1 MATIK
6 AGKYR
11 FNDEPERLAGDGEVA
26 LPFYTDKK
34 IMITMIGEDTST
46 AEVVLVDT
54 PAPFATIKWTNSY
67 VTSNMGSCF
76 KIGYYYAEGATNMF
90 GGPSEAVYVSD
101 PEQLWNLA
109 YIEAEALLS
118 MAGIDKLPSDEIKG
132 YGQTITIAEDTEVDD
147 TFAQWFTA
155 NAVQQADEPP
165 TAEGVK
171 SKLQSLITASN
182 AKTGK
187 SDANLTD
194 AVNTLIEGYGSGDG
208 IFAEEENE
216 HGTTIVLGADL
227 QEKTID
233 ITANGTVEVTPDEGY
248 ALKKVTANVD
258 VKGNDK
264 IQRYIELNGNSAAY
278 LFYNF
283 KGASVDELLDGID
296 TSKATSTKQMFANC
310 SGITSVPTIDTGNS
324 TDFSYMFAYDAN
336 LKTVPLLDSTKVTAV
351 DSMFY
356 QCKALTDVPLFD
368 TSKATN
374 FASFFAQ
381 CESLKVIPAFDL
393 RSSPIYS
400 AFSSIVWRC
409 YALTECW
416 FRNIKHNIQVS
427 DGSSWGHLLTV
438 ESLLHLCK
446 ECRMSTQARAL
457 TMGTANLA
465 KLEGI
470 YVKLI
475 DITDEMRA
483 EDDLIDE
490 KHPFAQCESTD
501 EGAMTIQDYM
511 ATKKWSLA

>member
-1 MATIK
+1 MSKITNLIGTTWRLGDK
-6 AGKYR
+6 SFEGVLSGQGQ
-11 FNDEPERLAGDGEVA
+11 FNIVGVG
-26 LPFYTDKK
+26 
-34 IMITMIGEDTST
+34 
-46 AEVVLVDT
+46 
-54 PAPFATIKWTNSY
+54 
-67 VTSNMGSCF
+67 
-76 KIGYYYAEGATNMF
+76 
-90 GGPSEAVYVSD
+90 
-101 PEQLWNLA
+101 
-109 YIEAEALLS
+109 
-118 MAGIDKLPSDEIKG
+118 
-132 YGQTITIAEDTEVDD
+132 TITISNPDTGEVDTQESNVLINQIAVGYVD
-147 TFAQWFTA
+147 NPEGLVAIADKVVGVFDFSGSLFPFELGTYVMGQIGNDVVRAYTVYEFTITGGDDIA
-155 NAVQQADEPP
+155 NPLFIDFINTYGTLVSGGEPP

-194 AVNTLIEGYGSGDG
+194 AVKTLLEGFGSGEG

-264 IQRYIELNGNSAAY
+264 IQRWIELNGNSAKY
-278 LFYNF
+278 LFYEF
-283 KGASVDELLDGID
+283 GGTSVDELLADAD
-296 TSKATSTKQMFANC
+296 TSNATDM
-310 SGITSVPTIDTGNS
+310 
-324 TDFSYMFAYDAN
+324 TD
-336 LKTVPLLDSTKVTAV
+336 
-351 DSMFY
+351 MFY
-356 QCKALTDVPLFD
+356 SCKALTSVPLFD
-368 TSKATN
+368 TSNATKMYEMFYACN
-374 FASFFAQ
+374 A
-381 CESLKVIPAFDL
+381 LKSVPLFNTSKCGDIGNMF
-393 RSSPIYS
+393 YS
-400 AFSSIVWRC
+400 C
-409 YALTECW
+409 YALQTVPALDVRETYTLSNLVRYCYKLTECW
-416 FRNIKHNIQVS
+416 IRNIKVNFQVS
-427 DGSSWGHLLTV
+427 DGSSWGHLLTL

-446 ECRMSTQARAL
+446 ECCKTTSSRKL

-475 DITDEMRA
+475 DITDDMRA

-490 KHPFAQCESTD
+490 KYPFVQCESTD

>member
-1 MATIK
+1 MSKITNLI
-6 AGKYR
+6 GTTWR
-11 FNDEPERLAGDGEVA
+11 INGDILGGILAGYGSFNITGYANFAGFMDGQPISRDMFPVTLIDVGYNYQSSELTPA
-26 LPFYTDKK
+26 SE
-34 IMITMIGEDTST
+34 MITFSNDYAGFNYASMIYIDEQNFINAELIITGGEDISNPLFIDFINTYGT
-46 AEVVLVDT
+46 LV
-54 PAPFATIKWTNSY
+54 S
-67 VTSNMGSCF
+67 
-76 KIGYYYAEGATNMF
+76 
-90 GGPSEAVYVSD
+90 GG
-101 PEQLWNLA
+101 
-109 YIEAEALLS
+109 
-118 MAGIDKLPSDEIKG
+118 
-132 YGQTITIAEDTEVDD
+132 
-147 TFAQWFTA
+147 
-155 NAVQQADEPP
+155 EPP

-194 AVNTLIEGYGSGDG
+194 AVKTLLEGFGSGEG
-208 IFAEEENE
+208 IFAEQENE
-216 HGTTIVLGADL
+216 HGTTVVLGADL

-248 ALKKVTANVD
+248 ALKKVTAKVD

-264 IQRYIELNGNSAAY
+264 IQRYIELNGNSAAS

-296 TSKATSTKQMFANC
+296 TSKATSTNQMFANC

-336 LKTVPLLDSTKVTAV
+336 LNTVPLLDSTKVTTV

-356 QCKALTDVPLFD
+356 QCKVLTDVPLFD
-368 TSKATN
+368 TSKVTS
-374 FASFFAQ
+374 FTSFFAQ

-393 RSSPIYS
+393 RSTPIYS

-490 KHPFAQCESTD
+490 KYPFVQCESTD

-511 ATKKWSLA
+511 ATKMWSLA